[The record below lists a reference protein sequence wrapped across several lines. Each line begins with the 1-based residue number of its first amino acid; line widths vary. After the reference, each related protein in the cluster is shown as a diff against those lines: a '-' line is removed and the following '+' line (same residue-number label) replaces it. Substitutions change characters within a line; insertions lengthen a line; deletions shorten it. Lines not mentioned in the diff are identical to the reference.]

1 MWNPL
6 GLSVRGLMGFELHST
21 LPCVVPHANQDLAQ
35 LQLVC
40 RTVPHAHSCNSLM
53 SETFTDSKM
62 GDVLT

>member
-6 GLSVRGLMGFELHST
+6 GLSVREPMSFELHST

-40 RTVPHAHSCNSLM
+40 RTVPHARSWNSLM
-53 SETFTDSKM
+53 SETFTDSKV

>member
-6 GLSVRGLMGFELHST
+6 GELMGFELHST
-21 LPCVVPHANQDLAQ
+21 LPSIVPHVNQDLAQ

-40 RTVPHAHSCNSLM
+40 RTVTYSCSWNSLM
-53 SETFTDSKM
+53 SETFTDNKV